1 MSQPVGSAEMPD
13 SVQVR
18 PPRKSAL
25 PDRPFRHRNC
35 VVFDIY
41 PRPNARGLG
50 RRLAYCRT
58 GRYRIRL

>member
-1 MSQPVGSAEMPD
+1 MPD

-35 VVFDIY
+35 VVFDVY
-41 PRPNARGLG
+41 PRPSARGLG
-50 RRLAYCRT
+50 RRLAYCRA